1 MMKKLANKFLLLL
14 VFIFTVLASFMFF
27 KITYQNLFYLGE
39 KEIQSGLLT
48 DFERSSSRG
57 GSIYSWKIRGADGNI
72 YISDLAE
79 RNPPG
84 DIGNIVTFRHYKG
97 DKYVRILTINNV
109 RINTYYGFM
118 DAISIIFSI
127 AIITIISYKIK
138 KYYDKRRL

>member
-1 MMKKLANKFLLLL
+1 MKKLANKFLYLLL
-14 VFIFTVLASFMFF
+14 LIFTVLTSFLFF
-27 KITYQNLFYLGE
+27 KITYQNLFYLGD
-39 KEIQSGLLT
+39 KKIQSGLIT
-48 DFERSSSRG
+48 AFERSSSRG
-57 GSIYSWKIRGADGNI
+57 GNTYNCKDRGMDGNI
-72 YISDLAE
+72 YISDIAQ

-84 DIGNIVTFRHYKG
+84 NIGNIVTFRQYKG

-127 AIITIISYKIK
+127 AIITIITYKIK

>member
-1 MMKKLANKFLLLL
+1 MMKKLANKFLYLLL
-14 VFIFTVLASFMFF
+14 LIFTVLTSFLFF
-27 KITYQNLFYLGE
+27 KITYQNLFYLGD
-39 KEIQSGLLT
+39 KKIQSGLIT
-48 DFERSSSRG
+48 AFERSSSRG
-57 GSIYSWKIRGADGNI
+57 GNTYNCKVRGMDGNI
-72 YISDLAE
+72 YISDIAQ

-84 DIGNIVTFRHYKG
+84 NIGNIVTFRQYKG

-127 AIITIISYKIK
+127 AIITIITYKIK

>member
-1 MMKKLANKFLLLL
+1 MKKLANKFLYLLL
-14 VFIFTVLASFMFF
+14 LIFTVLTSFLFF
-27 KITYQNLFYLGE
+27 KITYQNLFYLGD
-39 KEIQSGLLT
+39 KKIQSGLIT
-48 DFERSSSRG
+48 AFERSSSRG
-57 GSIYSWKIRGADGNI
+57 GNTYNCKVRGMDGNI
-72 YISDLAE
+72 YISDIAQ

-84 DIGNIVTFRHYKG
+84 NIGNIVTFRQYKG

-127 AIITIISYKIK
+127 AIITIITYKIK

>member
-1 MMKKLANKFLLLL
+1 LGDKK
-14 VFIFTVLASFMFF
+14 
-27 KITYQNLFYLGE
+27 
-39 KEIQSGLLT
+39 IQSGLIT
-48 DFERSSSRG
+48 AFERSSSRG
-57 GSIYSWKIRGADGNI
+57 GNTYNCKVRGMDGNI
-72 YISDLAE
+72 YISDIAQ

-84 DIGNIVTFRHYKG
+84 NIGNIVTFRQYKG

-127 AIITIISYKIK
+127 AIITIITYKIK